1 MCRGAKRSR
10 LMTQPS
16 ADLEWL
22 REQPLVEAL
31 WWFIENHGGYST
43 SVEQG
48 MFFMLRERYRLE
60 HQTQ

>member
-1 MCRGAKRSR
+1 MSA
-10 LMTQPS
+10 S

-31 WWFIENHGGYST
+31 WWFIENHAAYPT
-43 SVEQG
+43 AVESG

-60 HQTQ
+60 YQTQ

>member
-1 MCRGAKRSR
+1 
-10 LMTQPS
+10 MTQPS